1 MTTTKTGYASID
13 KPWLKYYPEYLIE
26 KELPKTTMYDY
37 ILKGN
42 NFYPNRTALN
52 YFNNKITYSKL
63 IERIDVVARSFLEL
77 GVKKGDIISIS
88 MPTLPEFVYMFYAI
102 SKIGAIANMIDPRK
116 SKEEIEEYVNMVD
129 SKILVIV
136 DVALDKVKN
145 IKKHTKVE
153 TIISVSPSESLPPL
167 LKKAYKMK
175 NKTKK
180 LKTSNFMLWN
190 EFYNLGINR
199 KNEIIVDEFPE
210 YVENTPVVIV
220 YTGGTTGKSK
230 GVMLTNDNLNAASSQ
245 CETCG
250 YDFQRQH
257 SWLNIMPP
265 FIVYGV
271 GNGLHLPLAMGMEVI
286 LIPQFD
292 PNKFDRLL
300 KKHHPNHV
308 TGVPTHYDSI
318 VKSKVIKKE
327 GLKYLLSPIVGGDKL
342 NEASEEIIN
351 KFFKKNNC
359 NFNVSKGYG
368 MSEVCAAVCTASIQ
382 EINEIGSVGIPFHH
396 TIMAVFD
403 PTTGKELKY
412 NEVGEICI
420 SGPNTM
426 LKYYNNEEE
435 TNNILRT
442 HDDGLIWVHSGD
454 LGYITERGVVHIKG
468 RTKEMI
474 VRHDGFKV
482 FPITIEEVILSHPAV
497 KTCKVVGVKDE
508 AYSQGELPKAYI
520 VLNQKCEDEKKL
532 REELKNICK
541 ERLAEYLQP
550 TDFIIK
556 ESLPLTPIGK
566 IDFMKLKEEN

>member
-1 MTTTKTGYASID
+1 MTGYASVD
-13 KPWLKYYPEYLIE
+13 KPWLKYYPQYLIE

-52 YFNNKITYSKL
+52 YFNNKITYYEMFQK
-63 IERIDVVARSFLEL
+63 IDVVARSFLEL
-77 GVKKGDIISIS
+77 GVKKGDIITIS
-88 MPTLPEFVYMFYAI
+88 MPTLPEFVYMFYAV
-102 SKIGAIANMIDPRK
+102 SKIGAIANMVDPRK
-116 SKEEIEEYVNMVD
+116 SSEEIEEYINVVN
-129 SKILVIV
+129 SKLLVVV
-136 DVALDKVKN
+136 DVALDKVKDVE
-145 IKKHTKVE
+145 KHTAVE
-153 TIISVSPSESLPPL
+153 TVVSVSPSESLPPA
-167 LKKAYKMK
+167 LKKAYKLK
-175 NKTKK
+175 NGSKK
-180 LKTSNFMLWN
+180 SKIKNLIKWQD
-190 EFYNLGINR
+190 FYNLGVMR
-199 KNEIIVDEFPE
+199 KNEVIVDEFPE
-210 YVENTPVVIV
+210 YEEDTPVVIV

-230 GVMLTNDNLNAASSQ
+230 GVMLSNDNLNAASSQ

-292 PNKFDRLL
+292 AKKFDRLL

-318 VKSKVIKKE
+318 VKSKVIQKD

-368 MSEVCAAVCTASIQ
+368 MSEVCAAVCTASIA

-403 PTTGKELKY
+403 PDTGKELKY
-412 NEVGEICI
+412 NEIGEICI

-426 LKYYNNEEE
+426 LRYYNNEEE
-435 TNNILRT
+435 TKNIIRK
-442 HDDGLIWVHSGD
+442 HDDGLLWVHSGD

-482 FPITIEEVILSHPAV
+482 FPITIEEVILSHPDIKA
-497 KTCKVVGVKDE
+497 CKVVGVKDDN
-508 AYSQGELPKAYI
+508 YSQGELPKAFV
-520 VLNQKCEDEKKL
+520 VLNKSISDEKKL
-532 REELKNICK
+532 KDDLKKICK

-550 TDFIIK
+550 IDFVIK
-556 ESLPLTPIGK
+556 EKLPVTAIGK
-566 IDFMKLKEEN
+566 IDFMKLKEDN

>member
-1 MTTTKTGYASID
+1 MTGYPSID
-13 KPWLKYYPEYLIE
+13 KPWLNYYPKYLIDRE
-26 KELPKTTMYDY
+26 MPKCTMYDY

-52 YFNNKITYSKL
+52 YFNNKITYSNL
-63 IERIDVVARSFLEL
+63 FERIDIVARSFLEL
-77 GVKKGDIISIS
+77 GIKKGDIISIS

-145 IKKHTKVE
+145 ITNHTKVE

-167 LKKAYKMK
+167 LKKAYKLK
-175 NKTKK
+175 NRTKK
-180 LKTSNFMLWN
+180 LKSNFMLWN

-199 KNEIIVDEFPE
+199 KNEVIVDEFPE
-210 YVENTPVVIV
+210 YVEDTPVVIV

-292 PNKFDRLL
+292 PNKFDLLL

-368 MSEVCAAVCTASIQ
+368 MSEVCAAVCTASIP

-396 TIMAVFD
+396 TIMSVFD
-403 PTTGKELKY
+403 PETGKELKY
-412 NEVGEICI
+412 NEIGEICI

-435 TNNILRT
+435 TNNIIRK
-442 HDDGLIWVHSGD
+442 HDGLLWVHSGD

-468 RTKEMI
+468 RMKEMI

-482 FPITIEEVILSHPAV
+482 FPITIEETILSHPDV
-497 KTCKVVGVKDE
+497 KSCKVVGVKDE
-508 AYSQGELPKAYI
+508 NYSQGELPKAFI
-520 VLNQKCEDEKKL
+520 VLNKTIEDEKKL
-532 REELKNICK
+532 KSELKSICN

-550 TDFIIK
+550 VDFVIK
-556 ESLPLTPIGK
+556 DKLPVTAIGK

>member
-1 MTTTKTGYASID
+1 MTGYASID
-13 KPWLKYYPEYLIE
+13 KPWLKYYPQYLIE
-26 KELPKTTMYDY
+26 KELPKNTMYEY

-42 NFYPNRTALN
+42 NFYPNRVALN
-52 YFNNKITYSKL
+52 YFNNKITYSEL
-63 IERIDVVARSFLEL
+63 IEKIDIVARSFLEL
-77 GVKKGDIISIS
+77 GVKKGDIITIS

-102 SKIGAIANMIDPRK
+102 SKIGAIANMVDPRK
-116 SKEEIEEYVNMVD
+116 SEEEIEEYTKEVN

-136 DVALDKVKN
+136 DVALSKVKN
-145 IKKHTKVE
+145 IHKHTNVE
-153 TIISVSPSESLPPL
+153 TIISVSTSEYLPKA
-167 LKKAYKMK
+167 LKKAYKLK
-175 NKTKK
+175 NRNKNYKIK
-180 LKTSNFMLWN
+180 NLIKWN
-190 EFYNLGINR
+190 VFYNLGIMR
-199 KNEIIVDEFPE
+199 KNEVIVDEFPKYE
-210 YVENTPVVIV
+210 ENLPVVIV
-220 YTGGTTGKSK
+220 YTGGTTGRSK
-230 GVMLTNDNLNAASSQ
+230 GVMLSNDNLNAASFQ

-286 LIPQFD
+286 LVPQFE

-318 VKSKVIKKE
+318 VKSKVIKKD

-382 EINEIGSVGIPFHH
+382 EINEVGSVGIPFHH
-396 TIMAVFD
+396 TTMAVFD
-403 PTTGKELKY
+403 PETGKELKY

-420 SGPNTM
+420 TGPNTM
-426 LKYYNNEEE
+426 LKYFNNEEE
-435 TNNILRT
+435 TNNIIRK
-442 HDDGLIWVHSGD
+442 HEDGLLWVHSGD

-482 FPITIEEVILSHPAV
+482 FPIAIEEVVLQHNDIKS
-497 KTCKVVGVKDE
+497 CKVVGVRDKN
-508 AYSQGELPKAYI
+508 YSQGELPKAFV
-520 VLNQKCEDEKKL
+520 VLNKQVDDEKKL
-532 REELKNICK
+532 KEELKLLCEDK
-541 ERLAEYLQP
+541 LAEYLQP
-550 TDFIIK
+550 IDFVIK
-556 ESLPLTPIGK
+556 EKLPVTAIGK
-566 IDFMKLKEEN
+566 IDFMKLKNDKEN

>member
-1 MTTTKTGYASID
+1 MTGYASKD
-13 KPWLKYYPEYLIE
+13 KPWLKYYPQYLIE
-26 KELPKTTMYDY
+26 KELPKVTMYDY

-52 YFNNKITYSKL
+52 YFNNKITYYELFQK
-63 IERIDVVARSFLEL
+63 IDVVARSFLEL
-77 GVKKGDIISIS
+77 GVKKGDIITFS
-88 MPTLPEFVYMFYAI
+88 MPTLPEFVYMFYAV
-102 SKIGAIANMIDPRK
+102 SKIGAIANMVDPRK
-116 SKEEIEEYVNMVD
+116 SADEIEEYVNLVN
-129 SKILVIV
+129 SKLLVVV
-136 DVALDKVKN
+136 DVALDKVKD
-145 IKKHTKVE
+145 IQKHTTVE
-153 TIISVSPSESLPPL
+153 TVVSVSPSDSLPAA
-167 LKKAYKMK
+167 LKKAYKLK
-175 NKTKK
+175 NGTKK
-180 LKTSNFMLWN
+180 SKIKNLIRWKD
-190 EFYNLGINR
+190 FYNLGIMR

-210 YVENTPVVIV
+210 YEENLPVVIV

-230 GVMLTNDNLNAASSQ
+230 GVMLSNDNLNAASSQ

-318 VKSKVIKKE
+318 VKSKVIKKD

-368 MSEVCAAVCTASIQ
+368 MSEVCAAVCTASIA

-403 PTTGKELKY
+403 PDTGKELKY
-412 NEVGEICI
+412 NEIGEICI

-426 LKYYNNEEE
+426 LRYYNNEEE
-435 TNNILRT
+435 TNNIIRK
-442 HDDGLIWVHSGD
+442 HEDGLLWVHSGD

-482 FPITIEEVILSHPAV
+482 FPIAIEEVVLSHPDI
-497 KTCKVVGVKDE
+497 KSCKVVGVKDDN
-508 AYSQGELPKAYI
+508 YSQGELPKAFV
-520 VLNQKCEDEKKL
+520 VLNKSVSDEKKL
-532 REELKNICK
+532 KEDLKKICQEK
-541 ERLAEYLQP
+541 LAEYLQP
-550 TDFIIK
+550 TDFVIK
-556 ESLPLTPIGK
+556 EKLPVTAIGK
-566 IDFMKLKEEN
+566 IDFMKLKEDN

>member
-1 MTTTKTGYASID
+1 MTGYPSID
-13 KPWLKYYPEYLIE
+13 KPWLNYYPKYLIDRE
-26 KELPKTTMYDY
+26 MPKCTMYDY

-63 IERIDVVARSFLEL
+63 FEHIDVVARSFLEM

-129 SKILVIV
+129 SKTLVIV

-145 IKKHTKVE
+145 ITSHTKVE
-153 TIISVSPSESLPPL
+153 TIISVSPSESLPPI
-167 LKKAYKMK
+167 LKKAFKLK
-175 NKTKK
+175 NRTKK
-180 LKTSNFMLWN
+180 LKSNFMLWN
-190 EFYNLGINR
+190 EFYNLGVNR
-199 KNEIIVDEFPE
+199 KNEVIVDEFPE
-210 YVENTPVVIV
+210 YIENTPVVIV

-292 PNKFDRLL
+292 PNKFDLLL

-368 MSEVCAAVCTASIQ
+368 MSEVCAAVCTASIP

-403 PTTGKELKY
+403 PETGKELKY
-412 NEVGEICI
+412 NEIGEICI

-435 TNNILRT
+435 TNEVIRK
-442 HDDGLIWVHSGD
+442 HDDGLLWVHSKD

-468 RTKEMI
+468 RMKEMI

-482 FPITIEEVILSHPAV
+482 FPITIEEVILSHADV
-497 KTCKVVGVKDE
+497 KSCKVVGVKDE
-508 AYSQGELPKAYI
+508 SFSQGELPKAFI
-520 VLNQKCEDEKKL
+520 VLERPVDDEKKL
-532 REELKNICK
+532 ISELKEICN

-550 TDFIIK
+550 VDFVIK
-556 ESLPLTPIGK
+556 DKLPVTAIGK
-566 IDFMKLKEEN
+566 IDFMKLKED

>member
-1 MTTTKTGYASID
+1 MTGYASVD
-13 KPWLKYYPEYLIE
+13 KPWLKYYPQYLIE
-26 KELPKTTMYDY
+26 RDMPKATMYDY
-37 ILKGN
+37 VLKGN
-42 NFYPNRTALN
+42 NFYPNRVALN
-52 YFNNKITYSKL
+52 YFNNKITYYQL
-63 IERIDVVARSFLEL
+63 FQNIDVTARAFLEV
-77 GVKKGDIISIS
+77 GVKKGDVITIS

-102 SKIGAIANMIDPRK
+102 SKIGAIANMVDPRK
-116 SKEEIEEYVNMVD
+116 SGEEIIEYTNAVN
-129 SKILVIV
+129 SKLFVVV
-136 DVALDKVKN
+136 DVALEK
-145 IKKHTKVE
+145 IKDICKHTSVE
-153 TIISVSPSESLPPL
+153 KIVSISPSNSLPPA
-167 LKKAYKMK
+167 LKKAYKLK
-175 NKTKK
+175 NAKK
-180 LKTSNFMLWN
+180 KPKIKNLIKW
-190 EFYNLGINR
+190 EDFYKLGVNR
-199 KNEIIVDEFPE
+199 KNEVIVDDFPAYE
-210 YVENTPVVIV
+210 ENRPVVIV

-230 GVMLTNDNLNAASSQ
+230 GVVLSNDNLNAASAQ

-318 VKSKVIKKE
+318 VKSKVIAKE

-368 MSEVCAAVCTASIQ
+368 MSEVCAAVCTASIP

-396 TIMAVFD
+396 TTMAVFD
-403 PTTGKELKY
+403 PETGKELKY
-412 NEVGEICI
+412 NEIGEICI
-420 SGPNTM
+420 TGPNTM
-426 LKYYNNEEE
+426 LGYYNNEEE
-435 TNNILRT
+435 TNNIIRK
-442 HDDGLIWVHSGD
+442 HKDGLKWVHSGD

-474 VRHDGFKV
+474 VRYDGFKV
-482 FPITIEEVILSHPAV
+482 FPIAIEEVILSHPDV
-497 KTCKVVGVKDE
+497 KTCKVIGVKDKN
-508 AYSQGELPKAYI
+508 YSQGEVPKAYV
-520 VLNQKCEDEKKL
+520 VLKKTVEDTAKIKSELRKICEEK
-532 REELKNICK
+532 
-541 ERLAEYLQP
+541 LAEYLQP
-550 TDFIIK
+550 TDFAFIDK
-556 ESLPLTPIGK
+556 LPVTAIGK
-566 IDFMKLKEEN
+566 IDFMKLKNENDEN

>member
-1 MTTTKTGYASID
+1 MTGYPSID
-13 KPWLKYYPEYLIE
+13 KPWLNYYPKYLIDRE
-26 KELPKTTMYDY
+26 MPKCTMYDY

-52 YFNNKITYSKL
+52 YFNNKITYSNL
-63 IERIDVVARSFLEL
+63 FERIDIVARSFLEL

-116 SKEEIEEYVNMVD
+116 SKEEIEEYINMVD

-145 IKKHTKVE
+145 ITNHTKVE

-167 LKKAYKMK
+167 LKKAYKLK
-175 NKTKK
+175 NRTKK
-180 LKTSNFMLWN
+180 LKNNFMLWN
-190 EFYNLGINR
+190 EFYNLGVNR
-199 KNEIIVDEFPE
+199 KNEVIVDEFPE
-210 YVENTPVVIV
+210 YIKDTPVVIV

-292 PNKFDRLL
+292 PNKFDLLL

-368 MSEVCAAVCTASIQ
+368 MSEVCAAVCTASIP

-396 TIMAVFD
+396 TIMSVFD
-403 PTTGKELKY
+403 PETGKELKY
-412 NEVGEICI
+412 NEIGEICI

-426 LKYYNNEEE
+426 LKYYKNEEE
-435 TNNILRT
+435 TNNIIRK
-442 HDDGLIWVHSGD
+442 HNDGLLWVHSGD

-468 RTKEMI
+468 RMKEMI

-482 FPITIEEVILSHPAV
+482 FPITIEETILSHPDV
-497 KTCKVVGVKDE
+497 KSCKVVGVKDE
-508 AYSQGELPKAYI
+508 NYSQGELPKAFI
-520 VLNQKCEDEKKL
+520 VLNKTIEDEKKL
-532 REELKNICK
+532 KSELKNICN

-550 TDFIIK
+550 VDFIIK
-556 ESLPLTPIGK
+556 DKLPVTAIGK

>member
-1 MTTTKTGYASID
+1 MTGYPSID
-13 KPWLKYYPEYLIE
+13 KPWLNYYPKYLIDRE
-26 KELPKTTMYDY
+26 MPKCTMYDY

-52 YFNNKITYSKL
+52 YFNNKITYSNL
-63 IERIDVVARSFLEL
+63 FERIDIVARSFLEL
-77 GVKKGDIISIS
+77 GIKKGDIISIS

-116 SKEEIEEYVNMVD
+116 SKEEIEEYINMVD

-145 IKKHTKVE
+145 ITNHTKVE

-167 LKKAYKMK
+167 LKKAYKLK
-175 NKTKK
+175 NRTKK
-180 LKTSNFMLWN
+180 LKSNFMLWN

-199 KNEIIVDEFPE
+199 KNEVIIDEFPE
-210 YVENTPVVIV
+210 YVEDTPVVIV

-292 PNKFDRLL
+292 PNKFDLLL

-368 MSEVCAAVCTASIQ
+368 MSEVCAAVCTASIP

-396 TIMAVFD
+396 TIMSVVD
-403 PTTGKELKY
+403 PETGKELKY
-412 NEVGEICI
+412 NEIGEICI

-435 TNNILRT
+435 TNNIIRK
-442 HDDGLIWVHSGD
+442 HDDGLLWVHSGD

-468 RTKEMI
+468 RMKEMI

-482 FPITIEEVILSHPAV
+482 FPITIEETILSHPDV
-497 KTCKVVGVKDE
+497 KSCKVVGVKDE
-508 AYSQGELPKAYI
+508 NYSQGELPKAFI
-520 VLNQKCEDEKKL
+520 VLNKTIEDEKKL
-532 REELKNICK
+532 KSELKSICN

-550 TDFIIK
+550 VDFVIK
-556 ESLPLTPIGK
+556 DKLPVTAIGK